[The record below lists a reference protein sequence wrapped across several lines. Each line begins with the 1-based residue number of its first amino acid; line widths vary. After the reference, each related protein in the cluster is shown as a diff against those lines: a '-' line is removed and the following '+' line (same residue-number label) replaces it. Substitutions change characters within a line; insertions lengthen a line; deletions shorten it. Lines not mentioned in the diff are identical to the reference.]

1 MAKGFIN
8 PAADFIPTVNKAEKV
23 QESAKAEKL
32 NVEKSNN
39 DEVKPVKITE
49 EVSKGKITKITIEI
63 DYEDSLRINRIVDA
77 YKLIDPDNKYSKK
90 WFLTKSVKE
99 AIKKSMEEF
108 DITL

>member
-1 MAKGFIN
+1 MGKEFRN
-8 PAADFIPTVNKAEKV
+8 PAADFLPTVNKAAKV
-23 QESAKAEKL
+23 QEPATAEKQIK
-32 NVEKSNN
+32 EKANN
-39 DEVKPVKITE
+39 DEVKPVKIAE

-77 YKLIDPDNKYSKK
+77 YKLVDPDNKYSKK

-108 DITL
+108 GITL

>member
-1 MAKGFIN
+1 MGKEFRN
-8 PAADFIPTVNKAEKV
+8 PAADFLPTVNKAAKV
-23 QESAKAEKL
+23 QESASAEK
-32 NVEKSNN
+32 NNIEKANN

-77 YKLIDPDNKYSKK
+77 YKLMDPENKYSKK

-99 AIKKSMEEF
+99 AIDKSM
-108 DITL
+108 DDLNIKL

>member
-1 MAKGFIN
+1 MAKGFMN
-8 PAADFIPTVNKAEKV
+8 PAADFLPTVNKAAKV
-23 QESAKAEKL
+23 QESASPEKI
-32 NVEKSNN
+32 NVEKSNKE
-39 DEVKPVKITE
+39 EVKPVKITE

-77 YKLIDPDNKYSKK
+77 YKLVDPDNKYSKK

-108 DITL
+108 GITL